1 MKCQKYIAR
10 CYHVY
15 QHERNENA
23 SFLSI
28 FKGGGRPKW
37 RFSNFSRFWKNSS
50 ALRSF
55 NCIFENNSLK
65 SLFGQ
70 NIKKVKILKLSL
82 DSRYLQKL
90 ALNNKH
96 LFGVLYSRGKITIEF
111 RLELNQMFSCG
122 TSQINQSINQS
133 INRSIDHSINQSINQ
148 SNCLMANAIIYD
160 VDPRS
165 MLEWYDLRKTHAN
178 KSWDIW
184 RDSYSNLLVLSRQ
197 FKERPFLYS

>member
-37 RFSNFSRFWKNSS
+37 RFSNFPRFWKNSS
-50 ALRSF
+50 ALGSF

-65 SLFGQ
+65 ALFGQ
-70 NIKKVKILKLSL
+70 NMKKVKILKLSP

-90 ALNNKH
+90 TLNKND
-96 LFGVLYSRGKITIEF
+96 VITLYLPRHRNTCKFQSGRKLYPRHYTFVWVF
-111 RLELNQMFSCG
+111 RKEVVPG
-122 TSQINQSINQS
+122 TSTRHWALEVFSQSLALFS
-133 INRSIDHSINQSINQ
+133 V
-148 SNCLMANAIIYD
+148 CLWIKLFCGVTTA
-160 VDPRS
+160 V
-165 MLEWYDLRKTHAN
+165 LGCWY
-178 KSWDIW
+178 
-184 RDSYSNLLVLSRQ
+184 LVR
-197 FKERPFLYS
+197 